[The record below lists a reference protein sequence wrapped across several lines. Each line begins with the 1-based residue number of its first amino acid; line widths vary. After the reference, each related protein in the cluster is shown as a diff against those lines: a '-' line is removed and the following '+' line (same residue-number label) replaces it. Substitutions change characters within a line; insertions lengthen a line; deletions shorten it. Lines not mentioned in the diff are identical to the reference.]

1 MTHEIKHINWIKT
14 VLAELPDAN
23 STTIQ
28 ILVKAWSIYE
38 TRETNGLSHFL
49 EHLFFKWG
57 KKYPSP
63 KSVAETIDAF
73 GGDFNA
79 FTGGEYAGYYIK
91 CAPEFV
97 PQAMDVLSD
106 MMIHPQ
112 FPKEELEREKW
123 VILQEIK
130 MYEDNPQSRVR
141 TKWNERYYG
150 DNSYGWS
157 TLGPAENVM
166 SFTQDDLF
174 KHKQNLYTK
183 DNLVF
188 IVAWAISDQLAIE
201 NMIGTLFWELPEKK
215 QFETPKF
222 ILHTPESHEEKFVKD
237 TQQNHLIISAPWF
250 TMHDDQRQ
258 AAKILA
264 RILWWG
270 MSSRLFQNIREK
282 QWLCYYIRWAHDDS
296 DSDGNF
302 LIKAG
307 MEKERREQWLQAI
320 YDEIAKIATWDITQ
334 DEFDKSLGNITWRT
348 KMGIETS
355 DQLAD
360 FVWYQVLFKNQIRS
374 LESLLADFQKLS
386 LDDITAVAHK
396 LERENLWAYWM
407 E

>member
-1 MTHEIKHINWIKT
+1 MNHEIKQINGIKT

-57 KKYPSP
+57 KKYPTP
-63 KSVAETIDAF
+63 KSVAETIDSF

-97 PQAMDVLSD
+97 PKAMDVLSD
-106 MMIHPQ
+106 MMINPQ
-112 FPKEELEREKW
+112 FPKDELEREKW

-157 TLGPAENVM
+157 TLWPAENVM
-166 SFTQDDLF
+166 SFTQEHLF
-174 KHKQNLYTK
+174 KHKEDLYTK

-188 IVAWAISDQLAIE
+188 IVAWALPEKENIE
-201 NMIGTLFWELPEKK
+201 QMIGELFGDLPEKK
-215 QFETPKF
+215 QFETPPFEIHNPAEHQSSFTKW
-222 ILHTPESHEEKFVKD
+222 

-250 TMHDDQRQ
+250 TMHDDERH
-258 AAKILA
+258 AAKFLAKIL
-264 RILWWG
+264 WWW

-282 QWLCYYIRWAHDDS
+282 QGLCYYIRWAHDTS

-307 MEKERREQWLQAI
+307 MEKERRGQGLEAI
-320 YDEIAKIATWDITQ
+320 YKEIEDIASWNITQ
-334 DEFDKSLGNITWRT
+334 QEFDKALGNITWRT

-360 FVWYQVLFKNQIRS
+360 FVWYQVLFKNEIRG
-374 LESLLADFQKLS
+374 LDSLLSDFQKLT
-386 LDDITAVAHK
+386 LGDVKDVAGK
-396 LERENLWAYWM
+396 LSRENLWAYWM